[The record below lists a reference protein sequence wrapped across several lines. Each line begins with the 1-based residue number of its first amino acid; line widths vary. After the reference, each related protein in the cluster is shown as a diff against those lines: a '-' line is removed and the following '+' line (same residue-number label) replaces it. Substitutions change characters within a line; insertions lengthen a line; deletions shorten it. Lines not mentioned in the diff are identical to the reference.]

1 MTQLKRYS
9 VFIINPWEGIKV
21 CAPSITVT
29 FNTNDSF
36 SSLSAYLIPRRL
48 YLYIYIYIYIYLY
61 VILVSHTFST
71 ILFINLSN
79 TERSLPVHSLAVSVL
94 EHDHNEPISCTEK
107 LRNSI
112 PVTKS
117 LLYKN
122 YTADHSCLIGTTTL
136 LLRCIPFRNSPSRS
150 YLPLKKYILTHLW

>member
-1 MTQLKRYS
+1 MTQLKHYS
-9 VFIINPWEGIKV
+9 VFIINPWEELKL

-29 FNTNDSF
+29 FNTDDSF
-36 SSLSAYLIPRRL
+36 SLWVIIWSLDACTF
-48 YLYIYIYIYIYLY
+48 IYICLL
-61 VILVSHTFST
+61 VLLVSHTFSM
-71 ILFINLSN
+71 ILFISVSN
-79 TERSLPVHSLAVSVL
+79 TERSLPAHSLAVSVL
-94 EHDHNEPISCTEK
+94 EHDHNEPIRCTEK

-122 YTADHSCLIGTTTL
+122 YRADHSCLIGTTTL

-150 YLPLKKYILTHLW
+150 YLPLKKYILTYL